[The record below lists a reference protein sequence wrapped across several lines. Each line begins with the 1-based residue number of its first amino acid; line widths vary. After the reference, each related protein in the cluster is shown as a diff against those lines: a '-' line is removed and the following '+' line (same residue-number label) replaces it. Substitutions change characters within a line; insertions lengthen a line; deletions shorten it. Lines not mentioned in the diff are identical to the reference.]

1 MFVGLK
7 AYQIFLN
14 IFHTLAFSHDC
25 GIHFQPEY
33 VVHDDHDH
41 NDHDHDGDHIHH
53 HPKDG
58 MGPRSG
64 GCGHSG
70 KWLWVPE

>member
-7 AYQIFLN
+7 TYQIFLN

-25 GIHFQPEY
+25 GNHFQPEY

-41 NDHDHDGDHIHH
+41 DDRDHDDHDHDGDLDHY

-58 MGPRSG
+58 A
-64 GCGHSG
+64 
-70 KWLWVPE
+70 